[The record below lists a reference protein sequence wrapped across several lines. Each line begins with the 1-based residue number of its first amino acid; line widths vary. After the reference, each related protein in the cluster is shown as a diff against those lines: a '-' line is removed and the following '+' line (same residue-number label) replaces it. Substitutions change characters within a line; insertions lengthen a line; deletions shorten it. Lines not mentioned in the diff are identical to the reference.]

1 MCSQDSKRKKMKHSI
16 LSIFL
21 ITSSALPSTT
31 PQIPSCS
38 QTQPQTLA
46 KADDDK
52 DGKVVAES
60 MGTMVQALAT
70 FSQNPNN
77 PVVAGTCALQAL
89 GAFIKMLI
97 QIFDDFAPTRSLKTQ
112 EEIEN
117 WFVNLPREK
126 QIEIIQLML
135 AYARITKE

>member
-1 MCSQDSKRKKMKHSI
+1 MKQYI
-16 LSIFL
+16 LCIFL
-21 ITSSALPSTT
+21 ITSSALSVPQVPST
-31 PQIPSCS
+31 S
-38 QTQPQTLA
+38 QTQP
-46 KADDDK
+46 KASAPVDRDSE
-52 DGKVVAES
+52 VVAQS

-89 GAFIKMLI
+89 GAFIRILI

-126 QIEIIQLML
+126 QIKIIQLIF
-135 AYARITKE
+135 AYTQVNTHSLSSAMN